1 MNEWI
6 SFTTFVWPLD
16 SCLKLADKSNGAC
29 ATEPCMCARCRTQAP
44 SPNKDNRCV
53 CISGGAYVCHMPS
66 LRAQSGCQERG
77 LNLRLE
83 MGAVRSQ
90 GADAWHREIGF
101 GKDRSNEARGRK
113 ATAKSSLRIWC
124 PPPYPLNIIQFG
136 RVHTYTHT
144 HKNGDM
150 RRRKRGL
157 WMERERKE
165 KQRGGI

>member
-1 MNEWI
+1 MCLME
-6 SFTTFVWPLD
+6 LARRRLCD
-16 SCLKLADKSNGAC
+16 SSAVC
-29 ATEPCMCARCRTQAP
+29 ATLQDTRPPLQT
-44 SPNKDNRCV
+44 KIIGV
-53 CISGGAYVCHMPS
+53 FCISGGAYVCHMPS

-136 RVHTYTHT
+136 CAAHT
-144 HKNGDM
+144 NGDT
-150 RRRKRGL
+150 RRRKEGAVDGK
-157 WMERERKE
+157 RERKE
-165 KQRGGI
+165 KQRGEYNKRNSVWCGAARERVT